1 MFFFQKTEI
10 VKCTFGINPY
20 RVDQF
25 YGCRVSEQQIP
36 ENREL
41 NFTGQ
46 HEGGKTNNDVL
57 YVEFN
62 RCTVTKVPQGL
73 TKIFPNLKVIQIWNS
88 KLKKIVKNDLV
99 EYKNLE
105 KLNFYRNE
113 IEFLPGDLFENFISL
128 KFIDFHGNK
137 LKVIEPN
144 ILDGLE
150 KLTYVD
156 FRDNPNYNKFYSI
169 YPEDEPNAKLDEI
182 KIDLMDKFYIRI
194 KLFQDL
200 KEENQQLKDLNAVLN
215 QQNVSFKNSNA
226 KLQSKLEQE
235 KIENFNLTLQLQK
248 GIVDDIRTFIQDE
261 TTKDFQIQIDDHEFP
276 VHKFLLAA
284 RSPTL
289 AEILK
294 NNPEVENLN
303 LVDISVEIFEIIL
316 KFLYTDE
323 LPGED
328 GTNFL
333 HLFAAAGKLKIEELK
348 DYAAFKLMNHI
359 DEENALD
366 ILKISNKYDHEALRQ
381 EAFKGIKKKYPNV
394 ELKDE
399 WAADTEKLEKVFNI
413 IKQREE
419 ADRKME
425 EEFKKLMN

>member
-1 MFFFQKTEI
+1 MFLFQKTEI

-46 HEGGKTNNDVL
+46 HEGGKANKDVL

-73 TKIFPNLKVIQIWNS
+73 TKILPNMKRLEIWNS
-88 KLKKIVKNDLV
+88 KLENICKNDLV

-105 KLNFYRNE
+105 KFTCSLNK
-113 IEFLPGDLFENFISL
+113 IEFLPGGLFDDFKNLEYIS
-128 KFIDFHGNK
+128 FWDNK
-137 LKVIEPN
+137 LNVIEPN
-144 ILDGLE
+144 ILYRLE
-150 KLTYVD
+150 QLKYVD
-156 FRDNPNYNKFYSI
+156 FRDNPNYGMFYSI
-169 YPEDEPNAKLDEI
+169 YPEDEPNATLEEI
-182 KIDLMDKFYIRI
+182 QIELIEKFYTKS

-200 KEENQQLKDLNAVLN
+200 KQENQQLKDLNAVLS

-248 GIVDDIRTFIQDE
+248 GIVDDIRAYIQDE
-261 TTKDFQIQIDDHEFP
+261 TTKNFKIQIDNREFP

-333 HLFAAAGKLKIEELK
+333 NLFAAAGKLKIEELK
-348 DYAAFKLMNHI
+348 DYAAFKLMNQI
-359 DEENALD
+359 DDENALD